1 MQSCRTLI
9 VQLISLLVLGITF
22 EGRFYPVV
30 LLQSLNKMQ
39 LMLSLLLQELIP
51 PKLGFVALP
60 EFRSFI
66 LNILCSGLHYKILG
80 KYSFSQQKVTEQNKN
95 HQMRLAQFVF

>member
-1 MQSCRTLI
+1 MMQSCRTLI

-60 EFRSFI
+60 EFRRLF
-66 LNILCSGLHYKILG
+66 
-80 KYSFSQQKVTEQNKN
+80 QN
-95 HQMRLAQFVF
+95 REALS